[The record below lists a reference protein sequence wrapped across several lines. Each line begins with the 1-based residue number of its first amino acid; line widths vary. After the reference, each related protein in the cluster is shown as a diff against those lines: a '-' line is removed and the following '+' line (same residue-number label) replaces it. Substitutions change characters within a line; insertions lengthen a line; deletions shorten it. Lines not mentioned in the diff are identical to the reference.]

1 MIRYASA
8 FIILTVLGVLYEKY
22 KLKFVPDEELKKYDL
37 IKKYLLNGSE
47 HLGGKPIMWVHST
60 HNINARHWKNFG
72 SRNSQNLNQPY
83 ILSCIETIIKHCGDS
98 FHICLI
104 DDESFMKLLPK
115 WNINVIHLPEPSREH
130 IRRLA
135 MAKIL
140 HYYGG
145 VQIPDSMVMLQD
157 FKPLHDKCISQKGF
171 YVGDTLDR
179 TITSEYFS
187 QTVNLSIIGCKK
199 NNETMKD
206 YISFLELLN
215 SRDYTNE
222 IDFEGDM
229 QKYLNNKAFHNKI
242 IKLDASYFG
251 QKDSKNMDVTLD
263 RLMDNTYI
271 DFKPNMVGL
280 YIPKK
285 MLLKRT
291 KYNWFVR
298 LSQNQLRHCD
308 NIAAKILIIAQG

>member
-72 SRNSQNLNQPY
+72 SRNSTHLNQPY
-83 ILSCIETIIKHCGDS
+83 ILSCIETIIKNCGKS

-104 DDESFMKLLPK
+104 DDESFMKLLPN
-115 WNINVIHLPEPSREH
+115 WDINVNDLAEPVRDH
-130 IRRLA
+130 IRKLG

-140 HYYGG
+140 HLYGG
-145 VQIPDSMVMLQD
+145 VQIPDSMIMLKD
-157 FKPLHDKCISQKGF
+157 FKPIYDKCIQSKGIF
-171 YVGDTLDR
+171 VGDSLDR
-179 TITSEYFS
+179 TITADYFS
-187 QTVNLSIIGCKK
+187 TTVNLNIIGCTK
-199 NNETMKD
+199 NNEIMVE
-206 YISFLELLN
+206 YIKFLELLN

-229 QKYLNNKAFHNKI
+229 QKYLNNLAFHNKI
-242 IKLDASYFG
+242 IKLNASYFG
-251 QKDSKNMDVTLD
+251 QKDSQNKDVDID
-263 RLMDNTYI
+263 RLMGNTYI
-271 DFKPNMVGL
+271 EFNSNLIGI

-285 MLLKRT
+285 MLLKRS
-291 KYNWFVR
+291 KYGWFVR
-298 LSQNQLRHCD
+298 LSQNQLRQCD
-308 NIAAKILIIAQG
+308 NIAAKWLLIAQG